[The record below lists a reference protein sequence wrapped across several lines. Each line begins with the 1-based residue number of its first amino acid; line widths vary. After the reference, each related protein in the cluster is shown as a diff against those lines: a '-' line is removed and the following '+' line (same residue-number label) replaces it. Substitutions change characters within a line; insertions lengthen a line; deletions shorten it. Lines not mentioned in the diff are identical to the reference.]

1 MLSVRSMIFQTFRSK
16 NFFHALSTFVY
27 VLFLG
32 IVIQIPGIG
41 EYFEGLR
48 PLLFL
53 SLLSAL
59 IFYMTGFNRKF
70 IMFSVIYVFLF
81 VSSSLIPMLQ
91 EELIPRKE
99 IISGFLFGGGWLAFW
114 SLIYHLGKTQ
124 HGFLRALLCGSANF
138 SAFWPY
144 YYLCCYGD
152 IIWSVVDTLYPV
164 QFC

>member
-27 VLFLG
+27 VLSLG

-99 IISGFLFGGGWLAFW
+99 IISSFLFGGGWLAFW
-114 SLIYHLGKTQ
+114 SLIILAKLNM
-124 HGFLRALLCGSANF
+124 GFSGHSFVAQPIF
-138 SAFWPY
+138 SACWPY